1 MNDRMVAFRIGVMI
15 LASLV
20 VAVILGVLFGDWSSV
35 WKSTYTVEVTF
46 PEAPKVVR
54 MTPVTKSGIVI
65 GHVAR
70 VELMDQGQR
79 VKVRL
84 AIDSHQQIFSDEV
97 CRINRTLLGDA
108 ELEFFKV
115 PREGPAREIQ
125 LGGDPLD
132 GVVTPSPLKVVGNL
146 EGNLNEAFVSITDTS
161 RKLGVLAERLDQ
173 FLGSEEEVDEKKAK
187 LAGVFDQISETM
199 SSVQLLADNA
209 NSVFGDEQTRRQLK
223 TAIARMP
230 QVLEDAQAFVGR
242 LDHTA
247 NLLDENL
254 ENMRGFTGA
263 LDEQGGQIVMG
274 LSNAMELLATFGE
287 NLNNPDGAVGKLLQD
302 PELYDSLQRV
312 VANLEELTFQLR
324 PILNNVQVF
333 TDKIARHPEQI
344 GLRGMVSPSDGTKGL
359 PPVFRSGQTPGYSGG
374 RPR

>member
-35 WKSTYTVEVTF
+35 WRRSYTIEVTF

-65 GHVAR
+65 GQVTH
-70 VELMDQGQR
+70 VELIDRGR
-79 VKVRL
+79 RAKVTL
-84 AIDSHQQIFSDEV
+84 AIDSHQKVFSDEV

-115 PREGPAREIQ
+115 PHEGPVVEIQ
-125 LGGDPLD
+125 QGGDPLN
-132 GVVTPSPLKVVGNL
+132 GVVVPSPLKVVGNL

-161 RKLGVLAERLDQ
+161 RKLGVLAERMDQ
-173 FLGSEEEVDEKKAK
+173 FLGSEEEVNEKKAK

-199 SSVQLLADNA
+199 SSIQQLADNA
-209 NSVFGDEQTRRQLK
+209 NSIFGDEETRRQLE
-223 TAIARMP
+223 TVIARMP
-230 QVLEDAQAFVGR
+230 QILDDAQAFVGR

-247 NLLDENL
+247 DLLDENL
-254 ENMRGFTGA
+254 ENALGFTAA
-263 LDEQGGQIVMG
+263 LDERGGQIVVG
-274 LSNAMELLATFGE
+274 LSNAMELLAVFGE
-287 NLNNPDGAVGKLLQD
+287 NLNNPEGTVGKLLQD
-302 PELYDSLQRV
+302 SELHDSLQRV

-359 PPVFRSGQTPGYSGG
+359 PPVFRSSRTPGYSGG
-374 RPR
+374 EPR